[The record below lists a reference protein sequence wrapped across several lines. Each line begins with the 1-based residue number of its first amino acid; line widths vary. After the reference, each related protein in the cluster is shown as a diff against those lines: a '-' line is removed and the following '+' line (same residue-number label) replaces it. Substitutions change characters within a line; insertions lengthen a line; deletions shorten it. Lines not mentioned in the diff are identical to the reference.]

1 MSKDT
6 RPAVWGP
13 TWIASKYDGRWRVT
27 VLTPSEDGETRRRST
42 RWFVEEEAAQD
53 FVEEVTAKLSR
64 FSRTTATEAIDGYE
78 RHLSDKGTIG
88 SRETIRRLRAFFPA
102 DITIG
107 RVTPD
112 RGKGYYEKFR
122 ARVKKNG
129 EAISVAYHRAALINA
144 RSFLGWCIEQ
154 GWLESNPLAKVKGT
168 GKRKAGKQQ
177 LTTDETRRLYAHC
190 FAKAQAGDASALG
203 VLMAL
208 TMALRSADLC
218 KRVVRDL
225 DHDGTVLRISGGKS
239 KASNRPRAITAEL
252 QPMVAR
258 LAAGRP
264 ADEALFKTPYTADGH
279 HTHRW
284 LQQAM
289 VRFCEAAGVP
299 YVCPHAL
306 KGMAGTLAAEIGYT
320 ADAIATHLSHEETAT
335 TMAHYVAP
343 DVVEDAQLSRALK
356 VMQGGKR

>member
-27 VLTPSEDGETRRRST
+27 VLTPTEDGEARRRST
-42 RWFVEEEAAQD
+42 RWFVDKEAAED
-53 FVEEVTAKLSR
+53 FIEEVTARLSR
-64 FSRTTATEAIDGYE
+64 FTRTTATEAIDGYE

-88 SRETIRRLRAFFPA
+88 SRETIRRLRAFFPGE
-102 DITIG
+102 ITVG
-107 RVTPD
+107 RITPD
-112 RGKGYYEKFR
+112 RAKGYYEKFR
-122 ARVKKNG
+122 AKVKANG
-129 EAISVAYHRAALINA
+129 ETISVAYHRAALINA

-154 GWLESNPLAKVKGT
+154 GWLESNPLAKVKGI
-168 GKRKAGKQQ
+168 GKRNAGKAQ
-177 LTTDETRRLYAHC
+177 LTTDETRRLYAYC
-190 FAKAQAGDASALG
+190 VARARGGDASALG
-203 VLMAL
+203 VAMAL

-218 KRVVRDL
+218 KRVVRDV
-225 DHDGTVLRISGGKS
+225 DHDGTVLRVTGGKS

-258 LAAGRP
+258 LAAGRAP
-264 ADEALFKTPYTADGH
+264 GEALFVTPYTDSGH

-289 VRFCEAAGVP
+289 VRFCEGAGVP

-320 ADAIATHLSHEETAT
+320 ADAIASHLSHEETAT
-335 TMAHYVAP
+335 TMAHYVKPAA
-343 DVVEDAQLSRALK
+343 VEAAQLERALK